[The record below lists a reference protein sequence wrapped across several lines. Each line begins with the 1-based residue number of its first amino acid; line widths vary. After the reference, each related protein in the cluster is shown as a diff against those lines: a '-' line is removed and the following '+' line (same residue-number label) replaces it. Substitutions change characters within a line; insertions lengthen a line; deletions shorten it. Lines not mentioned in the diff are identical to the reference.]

1 MSTIPAG
8 EPDYRISI
16 VDDDPLRAR
25 REARELLAEIA
36 DVDPHARLVVPEQRA
51 TGDTDKGGTVTEL
64 VGLAF
69 GGGSFVVAVV
79 QTWLSRVAQRTV
91 VATRPD
97 GTSLRITG
105 REARADDELIERFL
119 NDRTGNGEGDEA
131 GPSANGEDGPHA
143 E

>member
-1 MSTIPAG
+1 MSIIPAG
-8 EPDYRISI
+8 EPVHRISI

-36 DVDPHARLVVPEQRA
+36 AVDPHAKLVVPEQQA
-51 TGDTDKGGTVTEL
+51 TRGTDKGGTVTEL

-79 QTWLSRVAQRTV
+79 QAWLSRVAQRTI

-97 GTSLRITG
+97 GTSLRLTG
-105 REARADDELIERFL
+105 REARADNDLIERFL
-119 NDRTGNGEGDEA
+119 NGGTVNGEGDEA